1 MDTEDVSTEVLFKL
15 WPWLEANKNR
25 LIGGL
30 AAVVLVALV
39 YSYLTWQHGQ
49 NEIACGEAFTQLLF
63 TRTADDSPGQEADA
77 YLALAGKYPGTQAAQ
92 RAELQAAAVLFEA
105 DKYPEAQAAF
115 QKFADHHSGSLAA
128 TADLG
133 LGASLEAQGKTDEA
147 AAAYL
152 RISSSHANP
161 GAFLQAQFS
170 LGRIAEQKGQL
181 AEAGNYY
188 QNVAQLGR
196 AGGTLSEEAQGRAYQ
211 IKQKL
216 SSAQKPAASISTN
229 TTPLLLK

>member
-30 AAVVLVALV
+30 VAVVLVALV
-39 YSYLTWQHGQ
+39 YSYITWQRGQ
-49 NEIACGEAFTQLLF
+49 NEIACGEAFTQLLLS
-63 TRTADDSPGQEADA
+63 RSPDASPGQEADS
-77 YLALAGKYPGTQAAQ
+77 YLALADKYPGTQAAQ

-115 QKFADHHSGSLAA
+115 QKFADSHSGALAA
-128 TADLG
+128 IADLG
-133 LGASLEAQGKTDEA
+133 LGASLEAQGNTDQA
-147 AAAYL
+147 TAAYL
-152 RISSSHANP
+152 RISSSHLNP

-181 AEAGNYY
+181 ADAENYY
-188 QNVAQLGR
+188 QNVAELGR

-216 SSAQKPAASISTN
+216 SSIQKSVASTN
-229 TTPLLLK
+229 SLILK